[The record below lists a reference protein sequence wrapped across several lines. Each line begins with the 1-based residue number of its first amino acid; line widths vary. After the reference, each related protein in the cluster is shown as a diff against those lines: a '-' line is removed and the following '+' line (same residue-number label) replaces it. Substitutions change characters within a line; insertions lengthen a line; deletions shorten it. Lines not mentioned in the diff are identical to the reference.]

1 MDTKELRVLFVVDAI
16 KGRNGVGAYF
26 QDLVSHLKDQVAQV
40 ELVQPCM
47 QDPHPCQGASIPIPG
62 DPTQRLFFP
71 KVRELSA
78 LVWEMKPDV
87 IVIPGPGIFSMIGY
101 WIAKKWGIPVCVTF
115 QTDYNRLVELY
126 WGKRLARLA
135 GGFLNWV
142 NRTLFQGSETAAT
155 ICESMIAQARAAG
168 ARNPQLVG
176 TPLAR
181 EFVYTPVVEL
191 DNTVQRVCYV
201 GRLAAEKNIES
212 FLALASR
219 RPDLQFE
226 IAGDGPLRGKVEK
239 ACGEQGNLHF
249 HGWCTREQ
257 VVSMLDRCQVLV
269 LPSSVEAFGTVALEA
284 MARERLV
291 ITTPACGI
299 NEWPALANGLWI
311 MDEGESLFDTL
322 DRLQSLSPVTRSLK
336 AGQARQAALSMN
348 DHAVTQ
354 WTAVL
359 AHCATLAPNPN
370 PALPSPTLALLRRLS
385 SSYIRNAL

>member
-1 MDTKELRVLFVVDAI
+1 MDTKELRILFVVDAI

-26 QDLVSHLKDQVAQV
+26 QDLVSHLKNQVAQV

-47 QDPHPCQGASIPIPG
+47 HNPHPCQGASVPIPG

-101 WIAKKWGIPVCVTF
+101 WIAKKWGIPGGVTF

-155 ICESMIAQARAAG
+155 ICESMIAQARSAG

-176 TPLAR
+176 TPLAQ
-181 EFVYTPVVEL
+181 EFVNTPVVEL

-212 FLALASR
+212 FLVLASQ

-226 IAGDGPLRGKVEK
+226 IAGDGPLRNKVEN
-239 ACGEQGNLHF
+239 ACREQNNLHF

-299 NEWPALANGLWI
+299 NEWPALVSGLWV
-311 MDEGESLFDTL
+311 MKVGESLFDTVE
-322 DRLQSLSPVTRSLK
+322 RLQSLSPVTRAFK
-336 AGQARQAALSMN
+336 ARQARQAALAMN
-348 DHAVTQ
+348 DDAIIQ

-359 AHCATLAPNPN
+359 AHCASLAPASSW
-370 PALPSPTLALLRRLS
+370 ALPSPTLALLRRLS
-385 SSYIRNAL
+385 SSYLRNAL

>member
-1 MDTKELRVLFVVDAI
+1 MDTKTLRVLFVVDAI

-26 QDLVSHLKDQVAQV
+26 QDLVSHLEDKVERV
-40 ELVQPCM
+40 ELVQPCLT
-47 QDPHPCQGASIPIPG
+47 DPHPCQGMSMPIPG

-78 LVWEMKPDV
+78 LVWEMKPHV

-181 EFVYTPVVEL
+181 EFVQTPRVPL
-191 DNTVQRVCYV
+191 PDNVSRICYV
-201 GRLAAEKNIES
+201 GRLAAEKNIDA
-212 FLALASR
+212 FLELAAS

-226 IAGDGPLRGKVEK
+226 VAGDGPLRARVEE
-239 ACGEQGNLHF
+239 ACGRCANLTLL
-249 HGWCTREQ
+249 GWCTREQ
-257 VVSMLDRCQVLV
+257 VVDLIDRSQVLV

-284 MARERLV
+284 MARQRLV

-299 NEWPALANGLWI
+299 NEWPALAKGLWI
-311 MDEGESLFDTL
+311 MEQGESLTATL
-322 DRLQSLSPVTRSLK
+322 DRLAGLSP
-336 AGQARQAALSMN
+336 QARQHKAESARAAARAMN
-348 DHAVTQ
+348 HDAIEH
-354 WTAVL
+354 WGSVL
-359 AHCATLAPNPN
+359 AHCASMK
-370 PALPSPTLALLRRLS
+370 PAASVYPSPTLALLRRLS
-385 SSYIRNAL
+385 SHHA

>member
-1 MDTKELRVLFVVDAI
+1 MDTKTLRILFVVDAI

-26 QDLVSHLKDQVAQV
+26 QDLVSHLEAHVERV

-47 QDPHPCQGASIPIPG
+47 QDPHPCQGASMPIPG

-78 LVWEMKPDV
+78 LVWEMKPHV

-126 WGKRLARLA
+126 WGQRLARLA
-135 GGFLNWV
+135 GGLLNWV

-181 EFVYTPVVEL
+181 EFVQTPLEPLAAKVE
-191 DNTVQRVCYV
+191 RVCYV

-212 FLALASR
+212 FLAMAEA
-219 RPDLQFE
+219 RPDLHFDV
-226 IAGDGPLRGKVEK
+226 AGDGPLRGKVEA
-239 ACGEQGNLHF
+239 ACRQRPNLTF
-249 HGWCTREQ
+249 HGWCSRAQ
-257 VVSMLDRCQVLV
+257 VVELLDRSQMLV

-284 MARERLV
+284 MARQRLV

-299 NEWPALANGLWI
+299 NEWPALARGLWI
-311 MDEGESLFDTL
+311 MADGESLGDTL
-322 DRLQSLSPVTRSLK
+322 ARLQALPAAERQQK
-336 AGQARQAALSMN
+336 ARAARQAALAMN
-348 DHAVTQ
+348 HDAIEN
-354 WTAVL
+354 WAGVL
-359 AHCATLAPNPN
+359 AHCATLAPSPN
-370 PALPSPTLALLRRLS
+370 RALPSPTLALLRRLS
-385 SSYIRNAL
+385 SNHV